1 MGFGSDVA
9 KVETWDVEK
18 SKGGKKKKD
27 EDDSG
32 EDTGCWIKLRFI
44 GSCITS
50 RSKVDSSVSGTS
62 TNYGNF
68 PIFAKF
74 VLRII
79 SGILYPVCLCPI
91 EAFCYLSCY
100 CSLIIGRSGNCC
112 MFNYDFSCRASI
124 KCC

>member
-9 KVETWDVEK
+9 KVETWADVEK
-18 SKGGKKKKD
+18 SKEGRKKKKE

-62 TNYGNF
+62 TNYGTLSF
-68 PIFAKF
+68 LSKF
-74 VLRII
+74 V
-79 SGILYPVCLCPI
+79 
-91 EAFCYLSCY
+91 
-100 CSLIIGRSGNCC
+100 
-112 MFNYDFSCRASI
+112 
-124 KCC
+124 